1 MLKTAVGGVGAG
13 LLIAIGGCVYLAC
26 ENAYVGAMLFSVALL
41 CICWQGFDLFTG
53 KIGYITENRNARFA
67 SALAVTLLANI
78 VCVFLLGTAVR
89 YALPALSE
97 KAASI
102 CAAKLAQTYLQT
114 FVRAAFCGVLM
125 YLAVDIFRK
134 KKTPLGVVFCIPVFI
149 LSGFEHSVAD
159 AFYFGVSGAFE
170 TKTAAFLV
178 FAVLGNAI
186 GSIITAIISIVKSGP
201 AKEQ

>member
-13 LLIAIGGCVYLAC
+13 ILIAIGGCVYLAC

-53 KIGYITENRNARFA
+53 
-67 SALAVTLLANI
+67 NI

>member
-1 MLKTAVGGVGAG
+1 M
-13 LLIAIGGCVYLAC
+13 YLAC

-78 VCVFLLGTAVR
+78 VCVFLLGTTVR

-134 KKTPLGVVFCIPVFI
+134 QKTPLGVVFCIPVFI

-186 GSIITAIISIVKSGP
+186 GSIIMAIISIVKSGP

>member
-13 LLIAIGGCVYLAC
+13 ILIAIGGCVYLAC

-78 VCVFLLGTAVR
+78 VCVFLLGTTVR

-134 KKTPLGVVFCIPVFI
+134 KKTPLGVVSAFRCSYFRASNTRSPTRSISVFRA
-149 LSGFEHSVAD
+149 LLRQKPRHFSSSRYSATQSEA
-159 AFYFGVSGAFE
+159 
-170 TKTAAFLV
+170 
-178 FAVLGNAI
+178 
-186 GSIITAIISIVKSGP
+186 
-201 AKEQ
+201 

>member
-13 LLIAIGGCVYLAC
+13 ILIAIGGCVYFAC

-67 SALAVTLLANI
+67 SALGAT
-78 VCVFLLGTAVR
+78 VR
-89 YALPALSE
+89 YALPALAE

-102 CAAKLAQTYLQT
+102 CDAKLAQTYLQT
-114 FVRAAFCGVLM
+114 FIRAAFCGVLM
-125 YLAVDIFRK
+125 YLAVDVFRK
-134 KKTPLGVVFCIPVFI
+134 KKTPLGIVFCIPVFI

-170 TKTAAFLV
+170 AKTAVFLV
-178 FAVLGNAI
+178 FAVLGNAA